1 MRTRHAKG
9 KRQFGLEKMFHRY
22 GVDVYLCGHEHNSER
37 HFDIAPGGKTTRS
50 TVNMP
55 STTYIVTGAGGN
67 REDNTPFESEQP
79 PRVASRAEI
88 WGYSVL
94 EIHNATHLY
103 YEQRA
108 CDHHEGEHDRDDLV
122 DSVWLVQTQH
132 GSFEARAMADEEAV
146 AALA

>member
-1 MRTRHAKG
+1 
-9 KRQFGLEKMFHRY
+9 
-22 GVDVYLCGHEHNSER
+22 
-37 HFDIAPGGKTTRS
+37 
-50 TVNMP
+50 MP